1 MARIMRYFV
10 NMLKYIRHGGVTYVS
25 VSFVNPSNR
34 YLGKKVFIS
43 GGSEGLGRAMAEAY
57 LREGAEVIVTG
68 RSSEKLEKF
77 KEEINNPKLYLI
89 TWDAT
94 DFNNYQKRFEDVIST
109 IGYIDIFV
117 NNVGG
122 GMSKYEQWYQYSG
135 EVLDRTFQMNSKSM
149 FLMCQ
154 MEGQYMINNHIKGN
168 ILNISSIA
176 GYQSLFDP
184 YAVSKWGVH
193 SLTGGL
199 AKILIKHDIVVN
211 GIAPG
216 TCLTSNPALPQ
227 GRVFEDNAF
236 FEGQPSKRFTMP
248 EEIAQAALY
257 LTSGEARQI
266 VGYILPIDGGVV
278 VSKG

>member
-1 MARIMRYFV
+1 MMSSLRS
-10 NMLKYIRHGGVTYVS
+10 YIRNFIKFLRYGGVTYVK
-25 VSFVNPSNR
+25 VIFVNPSER
-34 YLGKKVFIS
+34 YKDKRVFVS

-57 LREGAEVIVTG
+57 MKEGAEVIVTG
-68 RSSEKLEKF
+68 RSKEKLAKF
-77 KEEINNPKLYLI
+77 SQEANTPKLHTLI
-89 TWDAT
+89 WDAT
-94 DFNNYQKRFEDVIST
+94 DYENYRKKFDEVIT
-109 IGYIDIFV
+109 LMGHIDIFI

-122 GMSKYEQWYQYSG
+122 GMSRYENWNQYSG
-135 EVLDRTFQMNSKSM
+135 EVLDKTYQINSKSM

-154 MEGQYMINNHIKGN
+154 MEGEYLIRNHIHGN

-176 GYQSLFDP
+176 GYQKLFDP
-184 YAVSKWGVH
+184 YSVAKWSVH

-216 TCLTSNPALPQ
+216 TCLTSNPALPK
-227 GRVFEDNAF
+227 GRDFEDNAY

-248 EEIAQAALY
+248 EEIAKAALF

-278 VSKG
+278 VN